1 MNNNSDKFMKV
12 SYELLDMIDE
22 TKEYQLQLAMTLI
35 YLTKNNYEWNND
47 SYIYTTQSMLIKQF
61 GNYQNI
67 NEKSMERQRLKITDA
82 LLDLRNRG
90 LISFSCE
97 VDKNG
102 KEKKPTFKEELF
114 INTKALLDLASK
126 EPFAKL
132 NVEHFFSIMQDAEP
146 VIVNN
151 EPAQKNAVESYLLW
165 FLLNIQSEW
174 NNKNME
180 KLKEFDGEVARF
192 IGDEFVDGEPN
203 PLRTLKFIFTC
214 SPIDVLRG
222 RRYNKVELKNNL
234 CGDDYAYAYIN
245 KLIELGCIKV
255 IKRRIK
261 TDNGWRDMNFYYS
274 PVFKYNDMMT
284 MVSQWASRKRYA
296 IKKQQEELQEQDD
309 IQPVETKS
317 QETPKT
323 KTVNSRPKGRR
334 KGTRDDF

>member
-35 YLTKNNYEWNND
+35 YLTKNNYEWNGD
-47 SYIYTTQSMLIKQF
+47 SYIYTTPSMLIKQF

-67 NEKSMERQRLKITDA
+67 NEKAMERQRPKIIDA
-82 LLDLRNRG
+82 LLDLRDRG
-90 LISFSCE
+90 LIAF
-97 VDKNG
+97 DT
-102 KEKKPTFKEELF
+102 EKKPTFKEELF
-114 INTKALLDLASK
+114 IDTKELLELANK

-132 NVEHFFSIMQDAEP
+132 NVEHFFSIMQDREP
-146 VIVNN
+146 ITVNN
-151 EPAQKNAVESYLLW
+151 EPTQKNAVESYLLW

-180 KLKEFDGEVARF
+180 TLKEFDGEVARF
-192 IGDEFVDGEPN
+192 IGDEFVAGEPN
-203 PLRTLKFIFTC
+203 PLRKLTFIFTC
-214 SPIDVLRG
+214 SPADALRS
-222 RRYNKVELKNNL
+222 RRYNKVYFKNNL

-296 IKKQQEELQEQDD
+296 IKKQQEELQDQEDN
-309 IQPVETKS
+309 QPVEVS
-317 QETPKT
+317 QETSKT
-323 KTVNSRPKGRR
+323 KTANGRR
-334 KGTRDDF
+334 KPTREDF